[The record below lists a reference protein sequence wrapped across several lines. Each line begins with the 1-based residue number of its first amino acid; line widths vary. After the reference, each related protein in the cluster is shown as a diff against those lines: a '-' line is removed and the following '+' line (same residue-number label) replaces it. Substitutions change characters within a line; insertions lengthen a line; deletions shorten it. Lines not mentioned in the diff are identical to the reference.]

1 MTESDAPDP
10 APARPHGRI
19 DGPADRRTVPGTGDG
34 PIRRAGAGGSAVRG
48 TGTDARLA
56 RQPRTPICAVRGT
69 GTDEEAQAR
78 AGADPGPPVE
88 PPPFASLLDAPSAA
102 PAKAELRERINARI
116 GECPED
122 DPDSHHRERRR
133 LEQVTDSDID
143 RLIAIADGAEGEVPS
158 SLQDHDVRAIVRAC
172 PHLHLLHRARIEARS
187 QRPDFAGLLYDPPV
201 KRLDPRAV
209 EQVLR
214 ATDLPERDWATWFDN
229 WLWYHH
235 DPHSVWPWALAN
247 PDLVVERLRDTRL
260 AAQALQTLE
269 HMPTVPEQ
277 ILPTLVQIAIGPS
290 TVNRPLARRIVA
302 RHVRAGAVGGP
313 GGDPDGAGADSPR
326 AGDLAARALTGGA
339 KQREAAAQWLAE
351 LADPAAVV
359 ALRGALAKETSPR
372 PRAALLGALA
382 ACDERAAE
390 LVAPRALEA
399 EAERGLKRRPPASL
413 AWFDADALPALRWA
427 DGTAVDPRVA
437 RWWVVLADRLKDP
450 SGHGMFELYLDR
462 LDAADAAALGSHV
475 LRAWIAQDTIR
486 PPEEESRAH
495 AELEGRRNHDR
506 AQRDLARAIGT
517 EQEDCA
523 RRQAAVPLSRHVER
537 AYRYHHQLF
546 PGSAIADKGL
556 LALTVRMD
564 GAELA
569 RAVRDYEATC
579 WRWQGGH
586 RAQLAALMTALA
598 ANGHPDALALL
609 QSAARGHTM
618 RSIRKTAT
626 ALLEQVARWRGWSAD
641 ELADR
646 MIPTAGFDDD
656 GALRLSYEGR
666 TVIARP
672 TPEGGVV
679 LADADGRPLKSLPA
693 ARTPDDP
700 GGADD
705 AKKRLG
711 SARRQV
717 KAAMSLQ
724 TARLYEAMCASR
736 TWPADQWRELLA
748 DHPLVGRLVT
758 RLIWEALPDG
768 VRFRPAEDGALLGV
782 DDAAVE
788 LAPGAAV
795 RLAHRTALS
804 GAEAHA
810 WRRHL
815 ADYEVSPPF
824 DQLGAAAPDVPVDAT
839 AVRAPGGRRVTT
851 AFALRRAAAKRG
863 WRRAPAEDG
872 GWFWSYLKDFPSLG
886 LTAAVNF
893 SGARLPE
900 EDQPCAVDDLEVRR
914 GRAPVVLGRV
924 PPVLLAECCADFAAL
939 AALGRPDPHWR
950 PSAGADRA

>member
-1 MTESDAPDP
+1 MTEPDAPDP
-10 APARPHGRI
+10 APARPHGQT
-19 DGPADRRTVPGTGDG
+19 DEPADRRT
-34 PIRRAGAGGSAVRG
+34 
-48 TGTDARLA
+48 
-56 RQPRTPICAVRGT
+56 TPET
-69 GTDEEAQAR
+69 GTDEKAQAR
-78 AGADPGPPVE
+78 AGADPGPPIE

-116 GECPED
+116 AELLEED
-122 DPDSHHRERRR
+122 DPDSHDDPERRQ

-143 RLIAIADGAEGEVPS
+143 RLIAIADGAEGELPS
-158 SLQDHDVRAIVRAC
+158 SLQDHDVRALVRAC

-187 QRPDFAGLLYDPPV
+187 QRPDFAELLYDPSV

-269 HMPTVPEQ
+269 HMPTIPEQ

-290 TVNRPLARRIVA
+290 TVNRPPARRIVA
-302 RHVRAGAVGGP
+302 RY
-313 GGDPDGAGADSPR
+313 PR

-359 ALRGALAKETSPR
+359 ALREALAAESSPGA
-372 PRAALLGALA
+372 RAALLGALA
-382 ACDERAAE
+382 ACDEHAAE
-390 LVAPRALEA
+390 LVPPRALEA
-399 EAERGLKRRPPASL
+399 EAERGLRRRPPASL
-413 AWFDADALPALRWA
+413 AWFDFAALPALRWA
-427 DGTAVDPRVA
+427 DGTAVDPRTA

-656 GALRLSYEGR
+656 GALRLSYGGR

-672 TPEGGVV
+672 TPQGGVV
-679 LADADGRPLKSLPA
+679 LTDAGGKTLKSLPA
-693 ARTPDDP
+693 ARAPDDSE
-700 GGADD
+700 GADA
-705 AKKRLG
+705 AKRRLG

-717 KAAMSLQ
+717 KAVMSLQ

-736 TWPADQWRELLA
+736 TWPAPEWRELLA
-748 DHPLVGRLVT
+748 GHPLVGRLVT
-758 RLIWEALPDG
+758 RLIWEALPAAAPPPDGGARAARAAAPPPADSAAG

-782 DDAAVE
+782 DDSAVE
-788 LAPGAAV
+788 LAPDAVV

-804 GAEAHA
+804 GAEADA

-824 DQLGAAAPDVPVDAT
+824 DQLGATAPDVPADAV
-839 AVRAPGGRRVTT
+839 AIQSPGGRRVTT
-851 AFALRRAAAKRG
+851 VFALRRAATKRG
-863 WRRAPAEDG
+863 YRRAPAGDG
-872 GWFWSYLKDFPSLG
+872 GWFWNYLKEFPSLG
-886 LTAAVNF
+886 LTATINF

-900 EDQPCAVDDLEVRR
+900 EDGPCAVDDLEVRR
-914 GRAPVVLGRV
+914 GGAPVALGRV

>member
-10 APARPHGRI
+10 APARPHGRA
-19 DGPADRRTVPGTGDG
+19 DGPADRSTVPGTDDG
-34 PIRRAGAGGSAVRG
+34 PIRRAGAGGGA
-48 TGTDARLA
+48 A
-56 RQPRTPICAVRGT
+56 PET

-88 PPPFASLLDAPSAA
+88 PPSFASLLDAPSAA

-143 RLIAIADGAEGEVPS
+143 QLIAIADGAEGEIPS
-158 SLQDHDVRAIVRAC
+158 SLQAHDVRAIVKAC

-187 QRPDFAGLLYDPPV
+187 RRPDFAGLLYDPSV

-302 RHVRAGAVGGP
+302 RHARAGAVGGP

-326 AGDLAARALTGGA
+326 VGDLAARALTGGA

-351 LADPAAVV
+351 LADTTAVV
-359 ALRGALAKETSPR
+359 ALREALARETSPR

-390 LVAPRALEA
+390 LVAPRTLEA

-495 AELEGRRNHDR
+495 AELEGRRNYDR

-517 EQEDCA
+517 EQEDYA

-569 RAVRDYEATC
+569 RAVRDYEDTC

-609 QSAARGHTM
+609 QSAARGHAM
-618 RSIRKTAT
+618 RSIQKTAT

-656 GALRLSYEGR
+656 GALRLSYGGR

-717 KAAMSLQ
+717 KAVMSLQ
-724 TARLYEAMCASR
+724 ASRLYEAMCASR

-768 VRFRPAEDGALLGV
+768 VRFRPAEDGALLGA

-824 DQLGAAAPDVPVDAT
+824 DQLEAAAPDVPADAT

-851 AFALRRAAAKRG
+851 TLALRRAAAKRG

>member
-1 MTESDAPDP
+1 MTEPDAPDP
-10 APARPHGRI
+10 APARPHGRT
-19 DGPADRRTVPGTGDG
+19 DEPADRRTTPETRADASRSDG
-34 PIRRAGAGGSAVRG
+34 LTGAGGA
-48 TGTDARLA
+48 A
-56 RQPRTPICAVRGT
+56 PET

-143 RLIAIADGAEGEVPS
+143 QLIAIADGAEGEVPS
-158 SLQDHDVRAIVRAC
+158 SLQAHDVRAIVRAC

-187 QRPDFAGLLYDPPV
+187 RRPDFAGLLYDPSV

-260 AAQALQTLE
+260 AAQALQALE

-302 RHVRAGAVGGP
+302 RHARAGAVGGP
-313 GGDPDGAGADSPR
+313 GGPDGAGADSPR
-326 AGDLAARALTGGA
+326 VGDLAARALTGGA

-351 LADPAAVV
+351 LADPTAVV

-399 EAERGLKRRPPASL
+399 EAERGLKRRPPTSL

-427 DGTAVDPRVA
+427 DGTAVDPRVV

-517 EQEDCA
+517 EREDYA
-523 RRQAAVPLSRHVER
+523 RRQAAVPLSRHVEH

-656 GALRLSYEGR
+656 GALRLSYGER

-693 ARTPDDP
+693 ARASDDP
-700 GGADD
+700 GEADA

-886 LTAAVNF
+886 LTATVNF

-900 EDQPCAVDDLEVRR
+900 EDEPCAVDDLEVRR
-914 GRAPVVLGRV
+914 GRAPVALGRV

>member
-1 MTESDAPDP
+1 MTEPDAPDP
-10 APARPHGRI
+10 APARPHGQT
-19 DGPADRRTVPGTGDG
+19 DEPADRRT
-34 PIRRAGAGGSAVRG
+34 
-48 TGTDARLA
+48 
-56 RQPRTPICAVRGT
+56 TPET
-69 GTDEEAQAR
+69 GTDEKAQAR
-78 AGADPGPPVE
+78 AGADPGPPIE

-116 GECPED
+116 AELLEED
-122 DPDSHHRERRR
+122 DPDSHDDPERRQ

-143 RLIAIADGAEGEVPS
+143 RLIAIADGAEGELPS
-158 SLQDHDVRAIVRAC
+158 SLQDHDVRALVRAC

-187 QRPDFAGLLYDPPV
+187 QRPDFAELLYDPSV

-214 ATDLPERDWATWFDN
+214 ATDLPERDWATWFGN

-247 PDLVVERLRDTRL
+247 PDLVVERLQDTRL

-269 HMPTVPEQ
+269 HMPTIPEQ

-302 RHVRAGAVGGP
+302 RY
-313 GGDPDGAGADSPR
+313 PR

-359 ALRGALAKETSPR
+359 ALREALAAESSPGA
-372 PRAALLGALA
+372 RAALLGALA
-382 ACDERAAE
+382 ACDEHAAE
-390 LVAPRALEA
+390 LVPPRALEA
-399 EAERGLKRRPPASL
+399 EAERGLRRRPPASL
-413 AWFDADALPALRWA
+413 AWFDFAALPALRWA
-427 DGTAVDPRVA
+427 DGTAVDPRTA

-495 AELEGRRNHDR
+495 AELEGRRAHDR
-506 AQRDLARAIGT
+506 AQRDLVRAAGT
-517 EQEDCA
+517 EREDYA
-523 RRQAAVPLSRHVER
+523 RRQAAVPLSQHVER
-537 AYRYHHQLF
+537 AYHYHHQLF

-609 QSAARGHTM
+609 QSAARSHDM
-618 RSIRKTAT
+618 RSIQKTAT

-656 GALRLSYEGR
+656 GALRLSYGGR

-672 TPEGGVV
+672 TPQGGVV
-679 LADADGRPLKSLPA
+679 LTDAGGKTLKSLPA
-693 ARTPDDP
+693 ARAPDDSE
-700 GGADD
+700 GADA
-705 AKKRLG
+705 AKRRLG

-717 KAAMSLQ
+717 KAVMSLQ

-736 TWPADQWRELLA
+736 TWPAPEWRELLA

-758 RLIWEALPDG
+758 RLIWEALPAAAPPPDGGARAARAAAPPPADSAAG

-782 DDAAVE
+782 DDSAVE
-788 LAPGAAV
+788 LAPDAVV

-804 GAEAHA
+804 GAEADA

-824 DQLGAAAPDVPVDAT
+824 DQLGATAPDVPADAV
-839 AVRAPGGRRVTT
+839 AIQSPGGRRVTT
-851 AFALRRAAAKRG
+851 VFALRRAATKRG
-863 WRRAPAEDG
+863 YRRAPAGDG
-872 GWFWSYLKDFPSLG
+872 GWFWNYLKEFPSLG
-886 LTAAVNF
+886 LTATINF

-900 EDQPCAVDDLEVRR
+900 EDGPCAVDDLEVRR
-914 GRAPVVLGRV
+914 GGAPVALGRV

-950 PSAGADRA
+950 ATTGDDRA

>member
-1 MTESDAPDP
+1 MTEPDAPDP
-10 APARPHGRI
+10 APARPHGQT
-19 DGPADRRTVPGTGDG
+19 DEPADRRT
-34 PIRRAGAGGSAVRG
+34 
-48 TGTDARLA
+48 
-56 RQPRTPICAVRGT
+56 TPET
-69 GTDEEAQAR
+69 GTDEKAQAR
-78 AGADPGPPVE
+78 AGADPGPPIE

-116 GECPED
+116 GECPGD

-143 RLIAIADGAEGEVPS
+143 RLIAIADGAEGELPS
-158 SLQDHDVRAIVRAC
+158 SLQDHDVRALVRAC

-187 QRPDFAGLLYDPPV
+187 QRPDFAELLYDPPV

-214 ATDLPERDWATWFDN
+214 ATDLPERDWATWFGN

-269 HMPTVPEQ
+269 HMPTIPEQ
-277 ILPTLVQIAIGPS
+277 ILPTLAQIAIGPS
-290 TVNRPLARRIVA
+290 TVNRPPARRIVA
-302 RHVRAGAVGGP
+302 RY
-313 GGDPDGAGADSPR
+313 PR

-359 ALRGALAKETSPR
+359 ALREALAAESSPGA
-372 PRAALLGALA
+372 RAALLGALA
-382 ACDERAAE
+382 ACDEHAAE
-390 LVAPRALEA
+390 LVPPRALEA
-399 EAERGLKRRPPASL
+399 EAERGLRRRPPASL
-413 AWFDADALPALRWA
+413 AWFDFAALPALRWA
-427 DGTAVDPRVA
+427 DGTAVDPRTA

-495 AELEGRRNHDR
+495 AELEGRRAHDR
-506 AQRDLARAIGT
+506 AQRDLVRAAGT
-517 EQEDCA
+517 EREDYA
-523 RRQAAVPLSRHVER
+523 RRQAAVPLSQHVER

-609 QSAARGHTM
+609 QSAARSHDM
-618 RSIRKTAT
+618 RSIQKTAT

-656 GALRLSYEGR
+656 GALRLSYGGR

-672 TPEGGVV
+672 TPQGGVV
-679 LADADGRPLKSLPA
+679 LTDAGGKTLKSLPA
-693 ARTPDDP
+693 ARAPDDSE
-700 GGADD
+700 GADA
-705 AKKRLG
+705 AKRRLG

-717 KAAMSLQ
+717 KAVMSLQ

-736 TWPADQWRELLA
+736 TWPAPEWRELLA
-748 DHPLVGRLVT
+748 GHPLVGRLVT
-758 RLIWEALPDG
+758 RLIWEALPAAAPPPDGAARAARAVAPPPADSAAG
-768 VRFRPAEDGALLGV
+768 VRFRPAEDGALLGA

-804 GAEAHA
+804 GAEADA

-824 DQLGAAAPDVPVDAT
+824 DQLGATAPDVPADAV
-839 AVRAPGGRRVTT
+839 AIQSPGGRRVTT
-851 AFALRRAAAKRG
+851 VFALRRAATRRG
-863 WRRAPAEDG
+863 YRRAPAGDG
-872 GWFWSYLKDFPSLG
+872 GWFWNYLKEFPSLG
-886 LTAAVNF
+886 LTATINF

-900 EDQPCAVDDLEVRR
+900 EDGPCAVDDLEVRR
-914 GRAPVVLGRV
+914 GGAPVALGRV

-950 PSAGADRA
+950 ATTGDDRA

>member
-1 MTESDAPDP
+1 MTEPDAPDP
-10 APARPHGRI
+10 APARPHGQT
-19 DGPADRRTVPGTGDG
+19 DEPADRRT
-34 PIRRAGAGGSAVRG
+34 
-48 TGTDARLA
+48 
-56 RQPRTPICAVRGT
+56 TPET
-69 GTDEEAQAR
+69 GTDEKAQAR

-143 RLIAIADGAEGEVPS
+143 QLIAIADGAGGEIPP
-158 SLQDHDVRAIVRAC
+158 SLQAHDVRAIVKDCSR
-172 PHLHLLHRARIEARS
+172 LHLLHRARIEARS
-187 QRPDFAGLLYDPPV
+187 RRPDFAGLLYDPSV

-260 AAQALQTLE
+260 AAQALQALE

-302 RHVRAGAVGGP
+302 RHARAGAVGGP

-326 AGDLAARALTGGA
+326 VGDLAARALTGGA

-351 LADPAAVV
+351 LADPTAVV

-564 GAELA
+564 GAELT

-656 GALRLSYEGR
+656 GALRLSYGGR

-768 VRFRPAEDGALLGV
+768 VRFRPAEDGALLGA

-804 GAEAHA
+804 GAEADA

-824 DQLGAAAPDVPVDAT
+824 DQLEAAAPDVPADAT

>member
-1 MTESDAPDP
+1 MTEPDAPDP
-10 APARPHGRI
+10 APARPHGQT
-19 DGPADRRTVPGTGDG
+19 DEPADRRT
-34 PIRRAGAGGSAVRG
+34 
-48 TGTDARLA
+48 
-56 RQPRTPICAVRGT
+56 TPET
-69 GTDEEAQAR
+69 GTDEKAQAR
-78 AGADPGPPVE
+78 AGADPGPPIE

-116 GECPED
+116 AELLEED
-122 DPDSHHRERRR
+122 DPDSHDDPERRQ

-143 RLIAIADGAEGEVPS
+143 RLIAIADGAEGELPS
-158 SLQDHDVRAIVRAC
+158 SLQDHDVRALVRAC

-187 QRPDFAGLLYDPPV
+187 QRPDFAELLYDPSV

-214 ATDLPERDWATWFDN
+214 ATDLPERDWATWFGN

-247 PDLVVERLRDTRL
+247 PDLVVERLQDTRL

-269 HMPTVPEQ
+269 HMPTIPEQ

-302 RHVRAGAVGGP
+302 RY
-313 GGDPDGAGADSPR
+313 PR

-359 ALRGALAKETSPR
+359 ALREALAAESSPGA
-372 PRAALLGALA
+372 RAALLGALA
-382 ACDERAAE
+382 ACDEHAAE
-390 LVAPRALEA
+390 LVPPRALEA
-399 EAERGLKRRPPASL
+399 EAERGLRRRPPASL

-564 GAELA
+564 GAELT
-569 RAVRDYEATC
+569 RAVRDYEDTC

-609 QSAARGHTM
+609 QSAARSHDM
-618 RSIRKTAT
+618 RSIQKTAT

-656 GALRLSYEGR
+656 GALRLSYGGR

-672 TPEGGVV
+672 TPQGGVV
-679 LADADGRPLKSLPA
+679 LTDAGGKTLKSLPA
-693 ARTPDDP
+693 ARAPDDSE
-700 GGADD
+700 GADA
-705 AKKRLG
+705 AKRRLG

-717 KAAMSLQ
+717 KAVMSLQ

-736 TWPADQWRELLA
+736 TWPAPEWRELLA
-748 DHPLVGRLVT
+748 GHPLVGRLVT
-758 RLIWEALPDG
+758 RLIWEALPAAAPPPDGGARAARAAAPPPADSAAG

-782 DDAAVE
+782 DDSAVE
-788 LAPGAAV
+788 LAPDAVV

-824 DQLGAAAPDVPVDAT
+824 DQLGATAPDVPADAV
-839 AVRAPGGRRVTT
+839 AIQSPGGRRVTT
-851 AFALRRAAAKRG
+851 VFALRRAATKRG
-863 WRRAPAEDG
+863 YRRAPAGDG
-872 GWFWSYLKDFPSLG
+872 GWFWNYLKEFPSLG
-886 LTAAVNF
+886 LTATINF

-900 EDQPCAVDDLEVRR
+900 EDGPCAVDDLEVRR
-914 GRAPVVLGRV
+914 GGAPVALGRV

-950 PSAGADRA
+950 ATTGADRA

>member
-10 APARPHGRI
+10 APARPRGRA
-19 DGPADRRTVPGTGDG
+19 DGPADRRTVPGTDDG
-34 PIRRAGAGGSAVRG
+34 PIRRAGAGGGA
-48 TGTDARLA
+48 A
-56 RQPRTPICAVRGT
+56 PET

-122 DPDSHHRERRR
+122 DPDSPHWERRR

-158 SLQDHDVRAIVRAC
+158 SLQDHDVRAIVKDC

-187 QRPDFAGLLYDPPV
+187 RRPDFAALLYDPSV

-247 PDLVVERLRDTRL
+247 PDLVIERLRDTRL

-302 RHVRAGAVGGP
+302 RHARTGAPGGP
-313 GGDPDGAGADSPR
+313 DEDPDGVGGRSPR

-656 GALRLSYEGR
+656 GALRLSYGGR

-693 ARTPDDP
+693 ARTSDDP
-700 GGADD
+700 GGADG

-717 KAAMSLQ
+717 KAVMSLQ
-724 TARLYEAMCASR
+724 ASRLYEAMCASR

-804 GAEAHA
+804 GAEADA

-815 ADYEVSPPF
+815 ADYEVDPPF
-824 DQLGAAAPDVPVDAT
+824 DQLGAAAPDVPADAT

-851 AFALRRAAAKRG
+851 TLALRRAAAKRG

>member
-34 PIRRAGAGGSAVRG
+34 PIRRAGAGGS
-48 TGTDARLA
+48 
-56 RQPRTPICAVRGT
+56 AVRGT

-302 RHVRAGAVGGP
+302 RHARAGAVGGP

-326 AGDLAARALTGGA
+326 VGDLAARALAGGA

-351 LADPAAVV
+351 LADPTAVV
-359 ALRGALAKETSPR
+359 ALREALARETSPR

-390 LVAPRALEA
+390 LIPPRALEA
-399 EAERGLKRRPPASL
+399 EAERGLKRRPPTSL

-523 RRQAAVPLSRHVER
+523 RRQAAVPLSRHVEH

-564 GAELA
+564 GAELT

-618 RSIRKTAT
+618 RSIQKTAT

-646 MIPTAGFDDD
+646 TIPTAGFDDD
-656 GALRLSYEGR
+656 GALRLSYGGR

-717 KAAMSLQ
+717 KAVMSLQ
-724 TARLYEAMCASR
+724 ASRLYEAMCASR

-768 VRFRPAEDGALLGV
+768 VRFRPAEDGALLGA

-824 DQLGAAAPDVPVDAT
+824 DQLEAAAPDVPADAT

-851 AFALRRAAAKRG
+851 DFGPRRAAAKRG

>member
-10 APARPHGRI
+10 APARPRGRA
-19 DGPADRRTVPGTGDG
+19 DGPADRRTVPGTDDG
-34 PIRRAGAGGSAVRG
+34 PIRRAGAGGGA
-48 TGTDARLA
+48 A
-56 RQPRTPICAVRGT
+56 PET

-122 DPDSHHRERRR
+122 DPDSPHWERRR

-172 PHLHLLHRARIEARS
+172 PRLHLLHRARIEARAR
-187 QRPDFAGLLYDPPV
+187 RPDFAGLLYDPPV

-214 ATDLPERDWATWFDN
+214 ATDLPECDWATWFDN

-302 RHVRAGAVGGP
+302 RHARAGAVGGP
-313 GGDPDGAGADSPR
+313 DEDPDGAGADSPR
-326 AGDLAARALTGGA
+326 VGDLAARALAGGA

-351 LADPAAVV
+351 LADPTAVV
-359 ALRGALAKETSPR
+359 ALREALARETSLR

-390 LVAPRALEA
+390 LVAPRVLEA

-495 AELEGRRNHDR
+495 AEFEGRRNHDR

-517 EQEDCA
+517 EQEDYA

-609 QSAARGHTM
+609 QSAARGHAM

-656 GALRLSYEGR
+656 GALRLSYGGR

-717 KAAMSLQ
+717 KAVMSLQ
-724 TARLYEAMCASR
+724 ASRLYEAMCASW

-768 VRFRPAEDGALLGV
+768 VRFRPAEDGALLGA

-824 DQLGAAAPDVPVDAT
+824 DQLEAAAPDVPADAT

-851 AFALRRAAAKRG
+851 TLALRRAAAKRG

>member
-10 APARPHGRI
+10 APARPRGRA
-19 DGPADRRTVPGTGDG
+19 DGPADRRTVPGTDDG
-34 PIRRAGAGGSAVRG
+34 PIRRAGAGGGA
-48 TGTDARLA
+48 A
-56 RQPRTPICAVRGT
+56 PET

-122 DPDSHHRERRR
+122 DPDSPHWERRR

-143 RLIAIADGAEGEVPS
+143 RLIAIADGAGGEIPP
-158 SLQDHDVRAIVRAC
+158 SLQDHDVRAIVKDCSR
-172 PHLHLLHRARIEARS
+172 LHLLHRARIEARS
-187 QRPDFAGLLYDPPV
+187 RRPDFAGLLWDPSV
-201 KRLDPRAV
+201 KRLQPLAF

-214 ATDLPERDWATWFDN
+214 AADLPERDWATWFDN

-269 HMPTVPEQ
+269 HMPTIPEQ

-302 RHVRAGAVGGP
+302 RY
-313 GGDPDGAGADSPR
+313 PR

-351 LADPAAVV
+351 LADPTAVV
-359 ALRGALAKETSPR
+359 ALREALAKETSPR

-609 QSAARGHTM
+609 QSAARGHAM

-656 GALRLSYEGR
+656 GALRLSYGGR

>member
-1 MTESDAPDP
+1 MTEPDAPDP
-10 APARPHGRI
+10 APARPHGRT
-19 DGPADRRTVPGTGDG
+19 DEPADRRTTPETRADASRSDG
-34 PIRRAGAGGSAVRG
+34 LTGAGGA
-48 TGTDARLA
+48 A
-56 RQPRTPICAVRGT
+56 PET

-158 SLQDHDVRAIVRAC
+158 SLQAHDVRAIVRAC

-187 QRPDFAGLLYDPPV
+187 QRPDFAALLYDPSV

-247 PDLVVERLRDTRL
+247 PFLVLERLRDTRL
-260 AAQALQTLE
+260 AAQALQALE

-302 RHVRAGAVGGP
+302 RHARAGAVGGP
-313 GGDPDGAGADSPR
+313 GGPDGAGADSPR
-326 AGDLAARALTGGA
+326 VGDLAARALTGGA

-351 LADPAAVV
+351 LADPTAVV
-359 ALRGALAKETSPR
+359 ALREALARETSPR

-390 LVAPRALEA
+390 LIPPRALEA
-399 EAERGLKRRPPASL
+399 EAERGLKRRPPTSL

-427 DGTAVDPRVA
+427 DGTAVDPRVV

-517 EQEDCA
+517 EREDYA
-523 RRQAAVPLSRHVER
+523 RRQAAVPLSRHVEH

-656 GALRLSYEGR
+656 GALRLSYGGR

>member
-1 MTESDAPDP
+1 MTEPDAPDP
-10 APARPHGRI
+10 APARPHGQT
-19 DGPADRRTVPGTGDG
+19 DEPADRRT
-34 PIRRAGAGGSAVRG
+34 
-48 TGTDARLA
+48 
-56 RQPRTPICAVRGT
+56 TPET
-69 GTDEEAQAR
+69 GTDEKAQAR

-122 DPDSHHRERRR
+122 DPDSPHWERRR

-158 SLQDHDVRAIVRAC
+158 SLQDHDVRAIVKDC

-187 QRPDFAGLLYDPPV
+187 RRPDFAALLYDPSV

-269 HMPTVPEQ
+269 HMPTIPEQ

-290 TVNRPLARRIVA
+290 TVNRPPARRIVA
-302 RHVRAGAVGGP
+302 RY
-313 GGDPDGAGADSPR
+313 PR

-351 LADPAAVV
+351 LADPTAVV

-656 GALRLSYEGR
+656 GALRLSYGGR

-672 TPEGGVV
+672 TPQGGVV
-679 LADADGRPLKSLPA
+679 LTDAGGKTLKSLPA
-693 ARTPDDP
+693 ARAPDDSE
-700 GGADD
+700 GADA
-705 AKKRLG
+705 AKRRLG

-717 KAAMSLQ
+717 KAVMSLQ

-736 TWPADQWRELLA
+736 TWPAPEWRELLA
-748 DHPLVGRLVT
+748 GHPLVGRLVT
-758 RLIWEALPDG
+758 RLIWEALPADAIAPDGAARAAAPPPADSAAG

-782 DDAAVE
+782 DDSAVE
-788 LAPGAAV
+788 LAPDAVV

-804 GAEAHA
+804 GAEADA

-824 DQLGAAAPDVPVDAT
+824 DQLGATAPDVPADAV
-839 AVRAPGGRRVTT
+839 AIQSPGGRRVTT
-851 AFALRRAAAKRG
+851 VFALRRAATKRG
-863 WRRAPAEDG
+863 YRRAPAGDG
-872 GWFWSYLKDFPSLG
+872 GWFWNYLKEFPSLG
-886 LTAAVNF
+886 LTATINF

-900 EDQPCAVDDLEVRR
+900 EDGPCAVDDLEVRR
-914 GRAPVVLGRV
+914 GGAPVALGRV

>member
-1 MTESDAPDP
+1 MTEPDAPDP
-10 APARPHGRI
+10 APARPHGRT
-19 DGPADRRTVPGTGDG
+19 DEPADRRT
-34 PIRRAGAGGSAVRG
+34 
-48 TGTDARLA
+48 
-56 RQPRTPICAVRGT
+56 TPET

-78 AGADPGPPVE
+78 AGAYPGPPVE
-88 PPPFASLLDAPSAA
+88 PPPFASLLDAPSAT

-133 LEQVTDSDID
+133 LKQVTDSDID

-158 SLQDHDVRAIVRAC
+158 SLQAHDVRAIVKDC

-187 QRPDFAGLLYDPPV
+187 QRPDFAALLYDPSV

-269 HMPTVPEQ
+269 HMPTVPER

-290 TVNRPLARRIVA
+290 AVNRPLARRIVA
-302 RHVRAGAVGGP
+302 RHARTGAPGGP
-313 GGDPDGAGADSPR
+313 DEDPDGVGGRSPR

-351 LADPAAVV
+351 LADPTAVV
-359 ALRGALAKETSPR
+359 ALREALARETSPR

-390 LVAPRALEA
+390 LIPPRALEA
-399 EAERGLKRRPPASL
+399 EAERGLKRRPPTSL

-427 DGTAVDPRVA
+427 DGTAVDPRVV

-517 EQEDCA
+517 EREDYA
-523 RRQAAVPLSRHVER
+523 RRQAAVPLSRHVEH

-564 GAELA
+564 GAELT

-618 RSIRKTAT
+618 RSIQKTAT

-656 GALRLSYEGR
+656 GALRLSYGER

-679 LADADGRPLKSLPA
+679 LTDADGKPLKSLPA
-693 ARTPDDP
+693 ARASDDP
-700 GGADD
+700 GEADA

-815 ADYEVSPPF
+815 ADYEVNPPF
-824 DQLGAAAPDVPVDAT
+824 DQLEAAAPDVPADAT

-886 LTAAVNF
+886 LTATVNF

-900 EDQPCAVDDLEVRR
+900 EDEPCAVDDLEVRR
-914 GRAPVVLGRV
+914 GRAPVALGRV

>member
-1 MTESDAPDP
+1 MTEPDAPDP
-10 APARPHGRI
+10 APARPHGQT
-19 DGPADRRTVPGTGDG
+19 DEPADRRT
-34 PIRRAGAGGSAVRG
+34 
-48 TGTDARLA
+48 
-56 RQPRTPICAVRGT
+56 TPET
-69 GTDEEAQAR
+69 GTDEKAQAR
-78 AGADPGPPVE
+78 AGADPGPPIE

-116 GECPED
+116 AELLEED
-122 DPDSHHRERRR
+122 DPDSHDDPERRQ
-133 LEQVTDSDID
+133 LEQVTDADID
-143 RLIAIADGAEGEVPS
+143 RLIAIADGAEGELPS
-158 SLQDHDVRAIVRAC
+158 SLQDHDVRALVRAC

-187 QRPDFAGLLYDPPV
+187 QRPDFAELLYDPSV

-214 ATDLPERDWATWFDN
+214 ATDLPERDWATWFGN

-269 HMPTVPEQ
+269 HMPTIPEQ

-290 TVNRPLARRIVA
+290 TVNRPPARRIVA
-302 RHVRAGAVGGP
+302 RY
-313 GGDPDGAGADSPR
+313 PR

-359 ALRGALAKETSPR
+359 ALREALAAESSPGA
-372 PRAALLGALA
+372 RAALLGALA
-382 ACDERAAE
+382 ACDEHAAE
-390 LVAPRALEA
+390 LVPPRALEA
-399 EAERGLKRRPPASL
+399 EAERGLRRRPPASL
-413 AWFDADALPALRWA
+413 AWFDFAALPALRWA

-517 EQEDCA
+517 EQEDYA

-609 QSAARGHTM
+609 QSAARGHAM

-656 GALRLSYEGR
+656 GALRLSYGGR

-693 ARTPDDP
+693 ARTSDDP
-700 GGADD
+700 GGADG

-717 KAAMSLQ
+717 KAVMSLQ
-724 TARLYEAMCASR
+724 ASRLYEAMCASR

-768 VRFRPAEDGALLGV
+768 VRFRPAEDGALLGA

-804 GAEAHA
+804 GAEADA

-824 DQLGAAAPDVPVDAT
+824 DQLGATAPDVPADAV
-839 AVRAPGGRRVTT
+839 AIQSPGGRRVTT
-851 AFALRRAAAKRG
+851 VFALRRAATKRG
-863 WRRAPAEDG
+863 YRRAPAGDG
-872 GWFWSYLKDFPSLG
+872 GWFWNYLKEFPSLG
-886 LTAAVNF
+886 LTATINF

-900 EDQPCAVDDLEVRR
+900 EDGPCAVDDLEVRR
-914 GRAPVVLGRV
+914 GGAPVALGRV

-950 PSAGADRA
+950 ATTGDDRA

>member
-1 MTESDAPDP
+1 MTEPDAPDP
-10 APARPHGRI
+10 APARPHGQT
-19 DGPADRRTVPGTGDG
+19 DEPADRRT
-34 PIRRAGAGGSAVRG
+34 
-48 TGTDARLA
+48 
-56 RQPRTPICAVRGT
+56 TPET
-69 GTDEEAQAR
+69 GTDEKAQAR

-102 PAKAELRERINARI
+102 PAKAELRERINAQI
-116 GECPED
+116 GECPGD
-122 DPDSHHRERRR
+122 DPDSHHRERRQ

-143 RLIAIADGAEGEVPS
+143 RLIAIADGAEGELPS
-158 SLQDHDVRAIVRAC
+158 SLQDHDVRALVRAC

-187 QRPDFAGLLYDPPV
+187 QRPDFAELLYDPSV

-269 HMPTVPEQ
+269 HMPTIPEQ

-290 TVNRPLARRIVA
+290 TVNRPPARRIVA
-302 RHVRAGAVGGP
+302 RY
-313 GGDPDGAGADSPR
+313 PR

-359 ALRGALAKETSPR
+359 ALREALAAESSPGA
-372 PRAALLGALA
+372 RAALLGALA
-382 ACDERAAE
+382 ACDEHAAE
-390 LVAPRALEA
+390 LVPPRALEA
-399 EAERGLKRRPPASL
+399 EAERGLRRRPPASL
-413 AWFDADALPALRWA
+413 AWFDFAALPALRWA
-427 DGTAVDPRVA
+427 DGTAVDPRTA
-437 RWWVVLADRLKDP
+437 HWWVVLADRLKDP

-656 GALRLSYEGR
+656 GALRLSYGGR

-672 TPEGGVV
+672 TPQGGVV
-679 LADADGRPLKSLPA
+679 LTDAGGKTLKSLPA
-693 ARTPDDP
+693 ARAPDDSE
-700 GGADD
+700 GADA
-705 AKKRLG
+705 AKRRLG

-717 KAAMSLQ
+717 KAVMSLQ

-736 TWPADQWRELLA
+736 TWPAPEWRELLA
-748 DHPLVGRLVT
+748 GHPLVGRLVT
-758 RLIWEALPDG
+758 RLIWEALPADAIAPDGAARAAAPPPADSAAG

-782 DDAAVE
+782 DDSAVE
-788 LAPGAAV
+788 LAPDAVV

-804 GAEAHA
+804 GAEADA

-824 DQLGAAAPDVPVDAT
+824 DQLGATAPDVPADAV
-839 AVRAPGGRRVTT
+839 AIQSPGGRRVTT
-851 AFALRRAAAKRG
+851 VFALRRAATKRG
-863 WRRAPAEDG
+863 YRRAPAGDG
-872 GWFWSYLKDFPSLG
+872 GWFWNYLKEFPSLG
-886 LTAAVNF
+886 LTATINF

-900 EDQPCAVDDLEVRR
+900 EDGPCAVDDLEVRR
-914 GRAPVVLGRV
+914 GGAPVALGRV

>member
-1 MTESDAPDP
+1 MTEPDAPDP
-10 APARPHGRI
+10 APARPHGQT
-19 DGPADRRTVPGTGDG
+19 DEPADRRT
-34 PIRRAGAGGSAVRG
+34 
-48 TGTDARLA
+48 
-56 RQPRTPICAVRGT
+56 TPET
-69 GTDEEAQAR
+69 GTDEKAQAR
-78 AGADPGPPVE
+78 AGADPGPPIE

-116 GECPED
+116 AELLEED
-122 DPDSHHRERRR
+122 DPDSHDDPERRQ

-143 RLIAIADGAEGEVPS
+143 RLIAIADGAEGELPS
-158 SLQDHDVRAIVRAC
+158 SLQDHDVRALVRAC

-187 QRPDFAGLLYDPPV
+187 QRPDFAELLYDPSV

-214 ATDLPERDWATWFDN
+214 ATDLPERDWATWFGN

-247 PDLVVERLRDTRL
+247 PDLVVERLQDTRL

-269 HMPTVPEQ
+269 HMPTIPEQ

-302 RHVRAGAVGGP
+302 RY
-313 GGDPDGAGADSPR
+313 PR

-359 ALRGALAKETSPR
+359 ALREALAAESSPGA
-372 PRAALLGALA
+372 RAALLGALA
-382 ACDERAAE
+382 ACDEHAAE
-390 LVAPRALEA
+390 LVPPRALEA
-399 EAERGLKRRPPASL
+399 EAERGLRRRPPASL
-413 AWFDADALPALRWA
+413 AWFDFAALPALRWA
-427 DGTAVDPRVA
+427 DGTAVDPRTA

-609 QSAARGHTM
+609 QSAARGHAM
-618 RSIRKTAT
+618 RSIQKTAT

-656 GALRLSYEGR
+656 GALRLSYGGR

-672 TPEGGVV
+672 TPQGGVV
-679 LADADGRPLKSLPA
+679 LTDAGGKTLKSLPA
-693 ARTPDDP
+693 ARAPDDSE
-700 GGADD
+700 GADA
-705 AKKRLG
+705 AKRRLG

-717 KAAMSLQ
+717 KAVMSLQ

-736 TWPADQWRELLA
+736 TWPAPEWRELLA

-758 RLIWEALPDG
+758 RLIWEAPPAAAPPPDDGARAARAAAPPPADSAAG

-782 DDAAVE
+782 DDSAVE
-788 LAPGAAV
+788 LAPDAVV

-804 GAEAHA
+804 GAEADA

-824 DQLGAAAPDVPVDAT
+824 DQLGATAPDVPADAV
-839 AVRAPGGRRVTT
+839 AIQSPGGRRVTT
-851 AFALRRAAAKRG
+851 VFALRRAATKRG
-863 WRRAPAEDG
+863 YQRAPAGDG
-872 GWFWSYLKDFPSLG
+872 GWFWNYLKEFPSLG
-886 LTAAVNF
+886 LTATINF

-900 EDQPCAVDDLEVRR
+900 EDGPCAVDDLEVRR

>member
-10 APARPHGRI
+10 APARPRGRA
-19 DGPADRRTVPGTGDG
+19 DGPADRRTVPGTDDG
-34 PIRRAGAGGSAVRG
+34 PIRRAGAGGGA
-48 TGTDARLA
+48 A
-56 RQPRTPICAVRGT
+56 PET

-122 DPDSHHRERRR
+122 DPDSPHWERRR

-158 SLQDHDVRAIVRAC
+158 SLQDHDVRAIVKDC

-187 QRPDFAGLLYDPPV
+187 RRPDFAALLYDPSV

-247 PDLVVERLRDTRL
+247 PDLIIERLRDTRL

-290 TVNRPLARRIVA
+290 AVNRPLARRIVA
-302 RHVRAGAVGGP
+302 RHARTGAPGGP
-313 GGDPDGAGADSPR
+313 DEDPDGVGGRSPR

-339 KQREAAAQWLAE
+339 TQREAAAQWLAE

-656 GALRLSYEGR
+656 GALRLSYGGR

>member
-1 MTESDAPDP
+1 MTEPDAPDP
-10 APARPHGRI
+10 APARPHGQT
-19 DGPADRRTVPGTGDG
+19 DEPADRRT
-34 PIRRAGAGGSAVRG
+34 
-48 TGTDARLA
+48 
-56 RQPRTPICAVRGT
+56 TPET
-69 GTDEEAQAR
+69 GTDEKAQAR
-78 AGADPGPPVE
+78 AGADPGPPIE

-116 GECPED
+116 GECPGD
-122 DPDSHHRERRR
+122 DPDSHHRERRQ

-143 RLIAIADGAEGEVPS
+143 RLIAIADGAQGELPS
-158 SLQDHDVRAIVRAC
+158 SLQDHDVRALVRAC

-187 QRPDFAGLLYDPPV
+187 QRPDFAELLYDPSV

-214 ATDLPERDWATWFDN
+214 ATDLPERDWATWFGN

-269 HMPTVPEQ
+269 HMPTIPEQ

-302 RHVRAGAVGGP
+302 RY
-313 GGDPDGAGADSPR
+313 PR

-351 LADPAAVV
+351 LADPTAVV
-359 ALRGALAKETSPR
+359 ALREALAKETSPR

-382 ACDERAAE
+382 ACDEHAAE
-390 LVAPRALEA
+390 LVPPRALEA

-427 DGTAVDPRVA
+427 DGTAVDPRTA

-495 AELEGRRNHDR
+495 AELEGRRAHDR
-506 AQRDLARAIGT
+506 AQRDLARAAGT
-517 EQEDCA
+517 EREDYA
-523 RRQAAVPLSRHVER
+523 RRQAAVPLSQHVER
-537 AYRYHHQLF
+537 AYHYHHQLF

-609 QSAARGHTM
+609 QSAARSHDM
-618 RSIRKTAT
+618 RSIQKTAT

-656 GALRLSYEGR
+656 GALRLSYGGR

-672 TPEGGVV
+672 TPQGGVV
-679 LADADGRPLKSLPA
+679 LTDAGGKTLKSLPA
-693 ARTPDDP
+693 ARAPDDSE
-700 GGADD
+700 GADA
-705 AKKRLG
+705 AKRRLG

-717 KAAMSLQ
+717 KAVMSLQ

-736 TWPADQWRELLA
+736 TWPAPEWRELLA
-748 DHPLVGRLVT
+748 GHPLVGRLVT
-758 RLIWEALPDG
+758 RLIWEALPADAIAPDGAARASAHAAPPADSAAPAPTASVRAAVDG

-782 DDAAVE
+782 DDSAVE
-788 LAPGAAV
+788 LAPDAVV

-804 GAEAHA
+804 GAEADA

-824 DQLGAAAPDVPVDAT
+824 DQLGATAPDVPADAV
-839 AVRAPGGRRVTT
+839 AIQSPGGRRVTT
-851 AFALRRAAAKRG
+851 VFALRRAATKRG
-863 WRRAPAEDG
+863 YRRAPAGDG
-872 GWFWSYLKDFPSLG
+872 GWFWNYLKEFPSLG
-886 LTAAVNF
+886 LTATINF

-900 EDQPCAVDDLEVRR
+900 EDGPCAVDDLEVRR
-914 GRAPVVLGRV
+914 GGAPVALGRV

-950 PSAGADRA
+950 ATTGDDRA

>member
-1 MTESDAPDP
+1 MTEPDAPDP
-10 APARPHGRI
+10 APARPHGQT
-19 DGPADRRTVPGTGDG
+19 DEPADRRT
-34 PIRRAGAGGSAVRG
+34 
-48 TGTDARLA
+48 
-56 RQPRTPICAVRGT
+56 TPET
-69 GTDEEAQAR
+69 GTDEKAQAR

-102 PAKAELRERINARI
+102 PAKAELRERINAQI
-116 GECPED
+116 GECPGD
-122 DPDSHHRERRR
+122 DPDSHHRERRQ

-143 RLIAIADGAEGEVPS
+143 RLIAIADGAEGELPS
-158 SLQDHDVRAIVRAC
+158 SLQDHDVRALVRAC

-187 QRPDFAGLLYDPPV
+187 QRPDFAELLYDPSV

-214 ATDLPERDWATWFDN
+214 ATDLPERDWATWFGN

-269 HMPTVPEQ
+269 HMPTIPEQ

-290 TVNRPLARRIVA
+290 TVNRPPARRIVA
-302 RHVRAGAVGGP
+302 RY
-313 GGDPDGAGADSPR
+313 PR

-359 ALRGALAKETSPR
+359 ALREALAAESSPGA
-372 PRAALLGALA
+372 RAALLGALA
-382 ACDERAAE
+382 ACDEHAAE
-390 LVAPRALEA
+390 LVPPRALEA
-399 EAERGLKRRPPASL
+399 EAERGLRRRPPASL
-413 AWFDADALPALRWA
+413 AWFDFAALPALRWA
-427 DGTAVDPRVA
+427 DGTAVDPRTA

-495 AELEGRRNHDR
+495 AELEGRRAHDR
-506 AQRDLARAIGT
+506 AQRDLVRAAGT
-517 EQEDCA
+517 EREDYA
-523 RRQAAVPLSRHVER
+523 RRQAAVPLSQHVER
-537 AYRYHHQLF
+537 AYHYHHQLF

-609 QSAARGHTM
+609 QSAARSHAM
-618 RSIRKTAT
+618 RSIQKTAT

-656 GALRLSYEGR
+656 GALRLSYGGR

-672 TPEGGVV
+672 TPQGGVV
-679 LADADGRPLKSLPA
+679 LTDAGGKTLKSLPA
-693 ARTPDDP
+693 ARAPDDSE
-700 GGADD
+700 GADA
-705 AKKRLG
+705 AKRRLG

-717 KAAMSLQ
+717 KAVMSLQ

-736 TWPADQWRELLA
+736 TWPATEWRELLA

-758 RLIWEALPDG
+758 RLIWEALPAAAPPPDGGARAARAAAPPPADSAAG

-782 DDAAVE
+782 DDSAVE
-788 LAPGAAV
+788 LAPDAVV
-795 RLAHRTALS
+795 RLAHRTVLS
-804 GAEAHA
+804 GAEADA

-824 DQLGAAAPDVPVDAT
+824 DQLGATAPDVPADAV
-839 AVRAPGGRRVTT
+839 AIQSPGGRRVTT
-851 AFALRRAAAKRG
+851 VFALRRAATKRG
-863 WRRAPAEDG
+863 YQRAPAGDG
-872 GWFWSYLKDFPSLG
+872 GWFWNYLKEFPSLG
-886 LTAAVNF
+886 LTATINF

-900 EDQPCAVDDLEVRR
+900 EDGPCAVDDLEVRR
-914 GRAPVVLGRV
+914 GGAPVALGRV

-950 PSAGADRA
+950 ATTGDDRA

>member
-1 MTESDAPDP
+1 MTEPDAPDP
-10 APARPHGRI
+10 APARPHGQT
-19 DGPADRRTVPGTGDG
+19 DEPADRRT
-34 PIRRAGAGGSAVRG
+34 
-48 TGTDARLA
+48 
-56 RQPRTPICAVRGT
+56 TPET
-69 GTDEEAQAR
+69 GTDEKAQAR
-78 AGADPGPPVE
+78 AGADPGPPIE

-116 GECPED
+116 GECPGD
-122 DPDSHHRERRR
+122 DPDSHHRERRQ

-143 RLIAIADGAEGEVPS
+143 RLIAIADGAQGELPS
-158 SLQDHDVRAIVRAC
+158 SLQDHDVRALVRAC

-187 QRPDFAGLLYDPPV
+187 QRPDFAELLYDPSV

-214 ATDLPERDWATWFDN
+214 ASGLSDRDWATWFDN

-235 DPHSVWPWALAN
+235 DPYSVWPWALAN

-269 HMPTVPEQ
+269 HMPTIPEQ

-302 RHVRAGAVGGP
+302 RY
-313 GGDPDGAGADSPR
+313 PR

-351 LADPAAVV
+351 LADPTAVV
-359 ALRGALAKETSPR
+359 ALREALAKETSPR

-382 ACDERAAE
+382 ACDEHAAE
-390 LVAPRALEA
+390 LVPPRALEA

-427 DGTAVDPRVA
+427 DGTAVDPRTA

-495 AELEGRRNHDR
+495 AELEGRRAHDR
-506 AQRDLARAIGT
+506 AQRDLVRAAGT
-517 EQEDCA
+517 EREDYA
-523 RRQAAVPLSRHVER
+523 RRQAAVPLSQHVER
-537 AYRYHHQLF
+537 AYHYHHQLF

-609 QSAARGHTM
+609 QSAARSHDM
-618 RSIRKTAT
+618 RSIQKTAT

-656 GALRLSYEGR
+656 GALRLSYGGR

-672 TPEGGVV
+672 TPQGGVV
-679 LADADGRPLKSLPA
+679 LTDAGGKTLKSLPA
-693 ARTPDDP
+693 ARAPDDSE
-700 GGADD
+700 GADA
-705 AKKRLG
+705 AKRRLG

-717 KAAMSLQ
+717 KAVMSLQ

-736 TWPADQWRELLA
+736 TWPAPEWRELLA
-748 DHPLVGRLVT
+748 GHPLVGRLVT

-782 DDAAVE
+782 DDSAVE
-788 LAPGAAV
+788 LAPDAVV

-804 GAEAHA
+804 GAEADA

-824 DQLGAAAPDVPVDAT
+824 DQLGATAPDVPADAV
-839 AVRAPGGRRVTT
+839 AIQSPGGRRVTT
-851 AFALRRAAAKRG
+851 VFALRRAATKRG
-863 WRRAPAEDG
+863 YRRAPAGDG
-872 GWFWSYLKDFPSLG
+872 GWFWNYLKEFPSLG
-886 LTAAVNF
+886 LTATINF

-900 EDQPCAVDDLEVRR
+900 EDGPCAVDDLEVRR
-914 GRAPVVLGRV
+914 GGAPVALGRV

-950 PSAGADRA
+950 ATTGDDRA

>member
-34 PIRRAGAGGSAVRG
+34 PIRRAGAGGS
-48 TGTDARLA
+48 
-56 RQPRTPICAVRGT
+56 AVRGT

-290 TVNRPLARRIVA
+290 AVNRPLARRIVA
-302 RHVRAGAVGGP
+302 RHARTGAPGGP
-313 GGDPDGAGADSPR
+313 DEDPDGVGGRSPR

-351 LADPAAVV
+351 LADPTAVV
-359 ALRGALAKETSPR
+359 ALREALAKETSPR

-656 GALRLSYEGR
+656 GALRLSYGGR

>member
-1 MTESDAPDP
+1 MTEPDAPDP
-10 APARPHGRI
+10 APARPHGQT
-19 DGPADRRTVPGTGDG
+19 DEPADRRT
-34 PIRRAGAGGSAVRG
+34 
-48 TGTDARLA
+48 
-56 RQPRTPICAVRGT
+56 TPET
-69 GTDEEAQAR
+69 GTDEKAQAR
-78 AGADPGPPVE
+78 AGADPGPPIE

-116 GECPED
+116 AELLEED
-122 DPDSHHRERRR
+122 DPDSHDDPERRQ
-133 LEQVTDSDID
+133 LEQVTDADID
-143 RLIAIADGAEGEVPS
+143 RLIAIADGAEGELPS
-158 SLQDHDVRAIVRAC
+158 SLQDHDVRALVRAC

-187 QRPDFAGLLYDPPV
+187 QRPDFAELLYDPSV

-214 ATDLPERDWATWFDN
+214 ATDLPERDWATWFGN

-269 HMPTVPEQ
+269 HMPTIPEQ

-290 TVNRPLARRIVA
+290 TVNRPPARRIVA
-302 RHVRAGAVGGP
+302 RY
-313 GGDPDGAGADSPR
+313 PR

-351 LADPAAVV
+351 LADPTAVV
-359 ALRGALAKETSPR
+359 ALREALARETSPR

-390 LVAPRALEA
+390 LIPPRALEA

-517 EQEDCA
+517 EQEDYA

-618 RSIRKTAT
+618 RSIQKTAT

-656 GALRLSYEGR
+656 GALRLSYGER

-679 LADADGRPLKSLPA
+679 LTDADGKPLKSLPA
-693 ARTPDDP
+693 ARASDDP
-700 GGADD
+700 GEADA

-768 VRFRPAEDGALLGV
+768 VRFRPAEDGALLGA
-782 DDAAVE
+782 DDAAVV
-788 LAPGAAV
+788 LAPGAVV

-804 GAEAHA
+804 GAEADA

-824 DQLGAAAPDVPVDAT
+824 DQLGATAPDVPADAV
-839 AVRAPGGRRVTT
+839 AIQSPGGRRVTT
-851 AFALRRAAAKRG
+851 VFALRRAATKRG
-863 WRRAPAEDG
+863 YRRAPAGDG
-872 GWFWSYLKDFPSLG
+872 GWFWNYLKEFPSLG
-886 LTAAVNF
+886 LTATINF

-900 EDQPCAVDDLEVRR
+900 EDGPCAVDDLEVRR
-914 GRAPVVLGRV
+914 GGAPVALGRV

>member
-1 MTESDAPDP
+1 MTEPDAPDP
-10 APARPHGRI
+10 APARPHGQT
-19 DGPADRRTVPGTGDG
+19 DEPADRRT
-34 PIRRAGAGGSAVRG
+34 
-48 TGTDARLA
+48 
-56 RQPRTPICAVRGT
+56 TPET
-69 GTDEEAQAR
+69 GTDEKAQAR
-78 AGADPGPPVE
+78 AGADPGPPIE

-116 GECPED
+116 AELLEED
-122 DPDSHHRERRR
+122 DPDSHDDPERRQ

-158 SLQDHDVRAIVRAC
+158 SLQDHDVRALVRAC

-187 QRPDFAGLLYDPPV
+187 QRSDFAELLYDPSV

-214 ATDLPERDWATWFDN
+214 ATDLPERDWATWFGN

-269 HMPTVPEQ
+269 HMPTIPEQ

-290 TVNRPLARRIVA
+290 TVNRPPARRIVA
-302 RHVRAGAVGGP
+302 RY
-313 GGDPDGAGADSPR
+313 PR

-359 ALRGALAKETSPR
+359 ALREALARETSPR

-390 LVAPRALEA
+390 LIPPRALEA
-399 EAERGLKRRPPASL
+399 EAERGLRRRPPASL
-413 AWFDADALPALRWA
+413 AWFDFAALPALRWA
-427 DGTAVDPRVA
+427 DGTAVDPRAV

-523 RRQAAVPLSRHVER
+523 RRQAAVPLSRHVEH

-564 GAELA
+564 GAELT

-609 QSAARGHTM
+609 QSAARGHAM

-656 GALRLSYEGR
+656 GALRLSYGER

-679 LADADGRPLKSLPA
+679 LTGADGKPLKSLPA
-693 ARTPDDP
+693 ARASDDP
-700 GGADD
+700 GEADA

-724 TARLYEAMCASR
+724 TVRLYEAMCASR

-758 RLIWEALPDG
+758 RLIWEALPADAIAPDGAARAAAPPPADSAAG

-782 DDAAVE
+782 DDSAVE
-788 LAPGAAV
+788 LAPDAVV

-804 GAEAHA
+804 GAEADA

-824 DQLGAAAPDVPVDAT
+824 DQLGATAPDVPADAV
-839 AVRAPGGRRVTT
+839 AIQSPGGRRVTT
-851 AFALRRAAAKRG
+851 VFALRRAATKRG
-863 WRRAPAEDG
+863 YRRAPAGDG
-872 GWFWSYLKDFPSLG
+872 GWFWNYLKEFPSLG
-886 LTAAVNF
+886 LTATINF

-900 EDQPCAVDDLEVRR
+900 EDGPCAVDDLEVRR
-914 GRAPVVLGRV
+914 GGAPVALGRV

-950 PSAGADRA
+950 ATTGDDRA

>member
-1 MTESDAPDP
+1 MTEPDAPDP
-10 APARPHGRI
+10 APARPHGQT
-19 DGPADRRTVPGTGDG
+19 DEPADRRT
-34 PIRRAGAGGSAVRG
+34 
-48 TGTDARLA
+48 
-56 RQPRTPICAVRGT
+56 TPET
-69 GTDEEAQAR
+69 GTDEEARAR

-122 DPDSHHRERRR
+122 DSDSHHRERRR

-143 RLIAIADGAEGEVPS
+143 QLIAIADGAGGEIPP
-158 SLQDHDVRAIVRAC
+158 SLQAHDVRAIVKDCSR
-172 PHLHLLHRARIEARS
+172 LHLLHRARIEARS
-187 QRPDFAGLLYDPPV
+187 RRPDFAELLYDPPV

-209 EQVLR
+209 EQILR
-214 ATDLPERDWATWFDN
+214 ATGLPERDWATWFDN

-302 RHVRAGAVGGP
+302 RHARAGAVGGP

-326 AGDLAARALTGGA
+326 VGDLAARALAGGA

-359 ALRGALAKETSPR
+359 ALREALAKETSPR

-390 LVAPRALEA
+390 LVAPRTLEA

-564 GAELA
+564 GAELT

-609 QSAARGHTM
+609 QSAARGHAM

-656 GALRLSYEGR
+656 GALRLSYGGR

-717 KAAMSLQ
+717 KAVMSLQ
-724 TARLYEAMCASR
+724 ASRLYEAMCASR

-768 VRFRPAEDGALLGV
+768 VRFRPAEDGALLGA

-788 LAPGAAV
+788 LAPGAVV

-815 ADYEVSPPF
+815 ADYEVDPPF
-824 DQLGAAAPDVPVDAT
+824 DQLGAAAPDVPADAT

-851 AFALRRAAAKRG
+851 TFALRRAAAKRG

>member
-1 MTESDAPDP
+1 MTEPDAPDP
-10 APARPHGRI
+10 APARPHGQT
-19 DGPADRRTVPGTGDG
+19 DEPADRRT
-34 PIRRAGAGGSAVRG
+34 
-48 TGTDARLA
+48 
-56 RQPRTPICAVRGT
+56 TPET
-69 GTDEEAQAR
+69 GTDEKAQAR
-78 AGADPGPPVE
+78 AGADPGPPIE

-116 GECPED
+116 AELLEED
-122 DPDSHHRERRR
+122 DPDSHDDPERRQ

-143 RLIAIADGAEGEVPS
+143 RLIAIADGAEGELPS
-158 SLQDHDVRAIVRAC
+158 SLQDHDVRALVRAC

-187 QRPDFAGLLYDPPV
+187 QRPDFAELLYDPSV

-214 ATDLPERDWATWFDN
+214 ATDLPERDWATWFGN

-247 PDLVVERLRDTRL
+247 PDLVVERLQDTRL

-269 HMPTVPEQ
+269 HMPTIPEQ

-290 TVNRPLARRIVA
+290 AVNRPLARRIVA
-302 RHVRAGAVGGP
+302 RHARTGAPGGP
-313 GGDPDGAGADSPR
+313 DEDPDGVGARSPR
-326 AGDLAARALTGGA
+326 AGDLAARALAGGA

-351 LADPAAVV
+351 LADPTAVV
-359 ALRGALAKETSPR
+359 ALREALARETSPR

-382 ACDERAAE
+382 ACDEHAAE
-390 LVAPRALEA
+390 LVPPRALEA

-427 DGTAVDPRVA
+427 DGTAVDPRVV

-517 EQEDCA
+517 EREDYA
-523 RRQAAVPLSRHVER
+523 RRQAAVPLSRHVEH

-609 QSAARGHTM
+609 QSAARGHAM
-618 RSIRKTAT
+618 RSIQKTAT

-656 GALRLSYEGR
+656 GALRLSYGGR

-717 KAAMSLQ
+717 KAVMSLQ
-724 TARLYEAMCASR
+724 ASRLYEAMCASR

-768 VRFRPAEDGALLGV
+768 VRFRPAEDGALLGA

-824 DQLGAAAPDVPVDAT
+824 DQLEAAAPDVPADAT

-851 AFALRRAAAKRG
+851 TLALRRAAAKRG

>member
-10 APARPHGRI
+10 APARPRGRA
-19 DGPADRRTVPGTGDG
+19 DGPADRRTVPGTDDG
-34 PIRRAGAGGSAVRG
+34 PIRRAGAGGGA
-48 TGTDARLA
+48 A
-56 RQPRTPICAVRGT
+56 PET

-158 SLQDHDVRAIVRAC
+158 SLQDHDVRAIVKDC
-172 PHLHLLHRARIEARS
+172 PRLHLLHRARIEARAR
-187 QRPDFAGLLYDPPV
+187 RPDFAGLLYDPPV

-247 PDLVVERLRDTRL
+247 PDLVIERLRDTRL

-302 RHVRAGAVGGP
+302 RHARAGAVGGP
-313 GGDPDGAGADSPR
+313 GGPDGAGADSPR
-326 AGDLAARALTGGA
+326 VGDLAARALTGGA

-351 LADPAAVV
+351 LADPTAVV

-450 SGHGMFELYLDR
+450 NGHGMFELYLDR

-656 GALRLSYEGR
+656 GALRLSYGGR

>member
-19 DGPADRRTVPGTGDG
+19 DGPADRRAVPGTGDG
-34 PIRRAGAGGSAVRG
+34 PIRRAGAGGS
-48 TGTDARLA
+48 
-56 RQPRTPICAVRGT
+56 AVRGT

-569 RAVRDYEATC
+569 RAVRDYEDTC

-656 GALRLSYEGR
+656 GALRLSYGGR

-717 KAAMSLQ
+717 KAVMSLQ
-724 TARLYEAMCASR
+724 ASRLYEAMCASR

-768 VRFRPAEDGALLGV
+768 VRFRPAEDGALLGA

-810 WRRHL
+810 WCRHL
-815 ADYEVSPPF
+815 ADYEVDPPF
-824 DQLGAAAPDVPVDAT
+824 DQLGAAAPDVPADAT

-851 AFALRRAAAKRG
+851 TLALRRAAAKRG

-872 GWFWSYLKDFPSLG
+872 GWFWSYFKDFPSLG